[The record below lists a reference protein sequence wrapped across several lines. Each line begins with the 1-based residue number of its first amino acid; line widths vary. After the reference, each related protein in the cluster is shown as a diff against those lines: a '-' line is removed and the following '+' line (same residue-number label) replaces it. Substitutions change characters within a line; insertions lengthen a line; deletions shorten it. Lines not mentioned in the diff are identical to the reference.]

1 MDMFYKVRNYIE
13 DHEFHLDIYENK
25 IHIIN
30 YKKIIS
36 LQSEKIIVLLENR
49 KIILN
54 GQNFS
59 LNKLLDEEVLIEGN
73 LISLEMKNE

>member
-1 MDMFYKVRNYIE
+1 MQVFNQIKNYIE

-30 YKKIIS
+30 YSKIIS
-36 LQSEKIIVLLENR
+36 LQTEKVIILVPNK
-49 KIILN
+49 KIILT

-59 LNKLLDEEVLIEGN
+59 LNKLFDDEVLIEGVLLN
-73 LISLEMKNE
+73 LEMKNE